1 MRLNPRY
8 LMVFCVVAELRS
20 LSRAAEALNLSQPA
34 VSKTLR
40 ALEDVVRQ
48 PLYERTPRGIV
59 LTQAGRDLLPYAC
72 AVSQSLD
79 RATRFIETDR
89 SGHPITQHLGLSWS
103 LIPRYQAAL
112 LRWAAQETAL
122 EPHFTH
128 ATSLELTEMVGTREL
143 DGALT
148 LSGGENLP
156 EPLEARRIAVDE
168 AILVVTPD
176 HPWAE
181 LGGIPLG
188 MLEGARILL
197 PQRSSRLRLR
207 LEGLLQ
213 RHGIVPAHA
222 VECGSPF
229 GVRAAA
235 LAGLGVGIVFQS
247 FVQLEVRAGLLSAL
261 IIEGSGFSL
270 GVQWIA
276 HPEPPVGSTTR
287 ELTERLL
294 SFLSHL
300 AS

>member
-34 VSKTLR
+34 VSKMLR
-40 ALEDVVRQ
+40 GLEDIVRQ
-48 PLYERTPRGIV
+48 PLYERTPRGIT

-79 RATRFIETDR
+79 RATRFIEADR
-89 SGHPITQHLGLSWS
+89 SGRPIIQHLGLSWS
-103 LIPRYQAAL
+103 LIPRYQAPL
-112 LRWAAQETAL
+112 LRWAAQENAL
-122 EPHFTH
+122 EPHLTH
-128 ATSLELTEMVGTREL
+128 ATSLELIEMVGAREL

-156 EPLEARRIAVDE
+156 EPLEARRVALDE
-168 AILVVTPD
+168 AILVVAPD
-176 HPWAE
+176 HSWAK

-213 RHGIVPAHA
+213 RHGIVPAQV

-229 GVRAAA
+229 GVRTAAI
-235 LAGLGVGIVFQS
+235 AGLGVGVVCQS
-247 FVQLEVRAGLLSAL
+247 FVQLEVGAGLLSSL

-270 GVQWIA
+270 SVQWIT
-276 HPEPPVGSTTR
+276 HPEPPVGSTAR

-294 SFLSHL
+294 FFLTHTR
-300 AS
+300 